1 MENTPIGRVKLVD
14 VRLTFPN
21 LFKATKV
28 SDDGKPRFSANFL
41 VEPGSKVAEAC
52 EAAIQ
57 AVGKAKW
64 DKDWAGVYKTIKAQD
79 RSALHDG
86 DLKQKYEGYA
96 GNLYVTATAQ
106 ENSRPTV
113 IDQNKGQ
120 LVEGDGKPYSG
131 CYVNASVEFWAQD
144 DKKWGKRINCTL
156 RGVQFNRDGDAFSG
170 SAPASA
176 DEFDVVE
183 GADAGDFA

>member
-1 MENTPIGRVKLVD
+1 MLTD

-21 LFKATKV
+21 LFKATKI
-28 SDDGKPRFSANFL
+28 GTEATAKPRYSANFL
-41 VEPGSKVAEAC
+41 IAPGSAQYDAC
-52 EAAIQ
+52 KKAID

-64 DKDWAGVYKTIKAQD
+64 DKDWPGVEKVLEKQD
-79 RSALHDG
+79 RIALHDG
-86 DLKQKYEGYA
+86 DLKAKYEGYP
-96 GNLYVTATAQ
+96 GNFFVTATSQ

-113 IDQNKGQ
+113 IDRNRSP

-144 DKKWGKRINCTL
+144 DKQWGKRINCTL

-170 SAPASA
+170 SAPAAA
-176 DEFDVVE
+176 DEFEAVE